1 MLLSHREGVEMITG
15 YDEKYNVVVKSND
28 LITKSRFSLSLQQQ
42 RIILFM
48 ISKINPFDEDFS
60 ELEFDIKDFCRACCI
75 DGQNGQY
82 YITLK
87 EHIKSISDK
96 SIWIKL
102 ADGRETL
109 LRWIE
114 KPYIDEKN
122 GTIRLRMDRD
132 MKPFLLDLKKNF
144 TEYELIFTLY
154 FKSKYSIRLY
164 EYIRAVFGNHKRE
177 KAEIILSL
185 DDFKSRVDA
194 ETYTEFF
201 NLNNRVLKPTVKEI
215 NQHSDMCL
223 DYELLKHGKK
233 VSAVKFIISHKTSD
247 EVLKL
252 YQAIEDKEH
261 KGQQTFFG
269 V

>member
-1 MLLSHREGVEMITG
+1 MITG
-15 YDEKYNVVVKSND
+15 IDDKYNIVVKSND

-48 ISKINPFDEDFS
+48 ISKINPFDEDFH

-75 DGQNGQY
+75 DGKNGKY

-87 EHIKSISDK
+87 EHIKNIADK

-102 ADGRETL
+102 PNGKETL

-114 KPYIDEKN
+114 KPYIDEKK

-154 FKSKYSIRLY
+154 FKSKYTIRLY
-164 EYIRAVFGNHKRE
+164 EYIRAIHGNRQRDF
-177 KAEIILSL
+177 AEITLSIDEL
-185 DDFKSRVDA
+185 KDKIDA
-194 ETYTEFF
+194 NTYTEFF
-201 NLNNRVLKPTVKEI
+201 DFNRRVLKPTVKEI
-215 NQHSDMCL
+215 NEHSDMYI

-233 VSAVKFIISHKTSD
+233 VSAIRFTITHKTQS
-247 EVLKL
+247 EILAL
-252 YQAIEDKEH
+252 YQAIEEKEH
-261 KGQQTFFG
+261 NGQQTFFG